1 MSEQRFECLDRM
13 LTANAKWA
21 SDVEE
26 KEPSYF
32 KDQFK
37 GQAPPVRALCCFT
50 TATVS
55 DCVYRSFGLDVPTL
69 AFPNLS

>member
-37 GQAPPVRALCCFT
+37 GQAPPSAC
-50 TATVS
+50 
-55 DCVYRSFGLDVPTL
+55 TL
-69 AFPNLS
+69 LLHYSHGI